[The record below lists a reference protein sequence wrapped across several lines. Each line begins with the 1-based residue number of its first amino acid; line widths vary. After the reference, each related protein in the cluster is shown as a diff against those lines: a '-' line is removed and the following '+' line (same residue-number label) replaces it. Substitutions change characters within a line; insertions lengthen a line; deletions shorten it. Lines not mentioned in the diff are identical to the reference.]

1 MKTAKVTGLGWIRID
16 GKLVR
21 LDLRLITGYEPLSPE
36 HKVGR
41 SNRPGRAIF

>member
-21 LDLRLITGYEPLSPE
+21 LDPRTISGYQQLSPE
-36 HKVGR
+36 LLRTIIV
-41 SNRPGRAIF
+41 